1 MSEIKIANV
10 PIYRVLRRVPWGHSD
25 RHRDYTVVHEEGAVL
40 IDGREKACVELH
52 LFDTEIEAEAF
63 KDGLAAS
70 GQGCS
75 GEVRKIGVDTWSALI
90 YFYESTNYEISRVN
104 HRRGAENDASH
115 DSDSSTKEALKN
127 ATLDEILNELHNRVG
142 IYPSIWTKEDV
153 VDLIGHYDD
162 PRLHDASDEQF
173 DQMSENF
180 MLANGSDLMDALAE
194 RGNDWLSNRW
204 ELDKEEIITS
214 ALGATPKP

>member
-1 MSEIKIANV
+1 MTEIKIANV

-25 RHRDYTVVHEEGAVL
+25 RHRDYTVVREDGAVP
-40 IDGREKACVELH
+40 IDAREKACVSLH
-52 LFDTEIEAEAF
+52 LFDTEIEAVAF
-63 KDGLAAS
+63 HEGLSAS
-70 GQGCS
+70 GQECS
-75 GEVRKIGVDTWSALI
+75 DEVKQIGVDTWSVLI
-90 YFYESTNYEISRVN
+90 HFYQSSNYEVVRVN
-104 HRRGAENDASH
+104 HRSRANNNTSH

-127 ATLDEILNELHNRVG
+127 ATLDEILNELHSRVG
-142 IYPSIWTKEDV
+142 TYPSIWTKEDV